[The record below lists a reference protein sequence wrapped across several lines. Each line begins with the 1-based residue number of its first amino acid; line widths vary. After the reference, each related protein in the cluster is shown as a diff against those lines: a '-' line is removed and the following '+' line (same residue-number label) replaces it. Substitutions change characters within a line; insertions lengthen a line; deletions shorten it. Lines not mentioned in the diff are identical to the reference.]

1 MSTYL
6 PSKKFLYRTVAIVI
20 LIALLFGIYKL
31 SIFFINKFSK
41 KGQSSL
47 TISSDGNIQK
57 DSNNNGIPDWEET
70 LWGLD
75 PTKDGQA
82 NKVTIEQRKAAL
94 AQNADTAN
102 SSDIKNTSSSAD
114 LVSQEFFAAVMS
126 LQASGNLNDQSL
138 QAIADAVG
146 QKVVAVPIKDSFK
159 PVDVKTEEVT
169 DKNVAIYFTA
179 MKNIFVKYKNK
190 NIGDELTFISQGIQN
205 NNPNAMK
212 VAAGVAASYRA
223 FGNEVIKIAVPI
235 VIAQNHLDLANNYV
249 KVGESIDN
257 MTKEL
262 TDPILSMQGLISYK
276 KYNDLLVLEI
286 KYLSGILSLR

>member
-276 KYNDLLVLEI
+276 KYNDLLVSEI
-286 KYLSGILSLR
+286 KYLSGILSLK

>member
-31 SIFFINKFSK
+31 SIFFLNKFSK

-276 KYNDLLVLEI
+276 KYNDLLVSEI
-286 KYLSGILSLR
+286 KYLSGILSLK

>member
-31 SIFFINKFSK
+31 SIFFLNKFSK

-276 KYNDLLVLEI
+276 KYNDLLVLE
-286 KYLSGILSLR
+286 

>member
-31 SIFFINKFSK
+31 SIFFLNKFSK

>member
-31 SIFFINKFSK
+31 SIFFLNKFSK

-126 LQASGNLNDQSL
+126 LQASGNLNDASI
-138 QAIADAVG
+138 QAVADSIG
-146 QKVVAVPIKDSFK
+146 QKVIATPIADMYHVS
-159 PVDVKTEEVT
+159 DLKTENQT
-169 DKNVAIYFTA
+169 AKNLTAYYVAIVNLFG
-179 MKNIFVKYKNK
+179 KYKNK
-190 NIGDELTFISQGIQN
+190 SIGNELTFINQGLAN
-205 NNPNAMK
+205 NDPQAMK
-212 VAAGVAASYRA
+212 VAVGVASAYKS
-223 FGNEVIKIAVPI
+223 FGNTRTDHAC
-235 VIAQNHLDLANNYV
+235 
-249 KVGESIDN
+249 
-257 MTKEL
+257 TK
-262 TDPILSMQGLISYK
+262 PSKPSK
-276 KYNDLLVLEI
+276 
-286 KYLSGILSLR
+286 